1 MFMNLFMV
9 LMRAKTKFIKVIKIM
24 MFIKSMM
31 VMESMEISMGTI
43 LMKGIMVITRSQDQ
57 SV

>member
-1 MFMNLFMV
+1 MNLFMV
-9 LMRAKTKFIKVIKIM
+9 LMRAKTKFIKVIK
-24 MFIKSMM
+24 SMM

-43 LMKGIMVITRSQDQ
+43 LIKGIMVITRSQDQ